1 MGFIEENPVI
11 EGTMQLLKNTVIKE
25 KMDHGGYFLAGVA
38 FGGRGPSRCLS

>member
-38 FGGRGPSRCLS
+38 FGGA